1 MPEPTIQTLY
11 SGKYVHLRRR
21 GTWEYAERANPQGAV
36 IIVAVTPDDCVLMVE
51 QYRIPIQSKTL
62 EFPAGLIGDQ
72 ASFENES
79 WQESARRE
87 LLEETGWDCAR
98 VDSIM
103 AGPSSAGMST
113 EIMHFV
119 RASDLLWVH
128 NGGGVGNENIIVHKV
143 PVAEVAAFTAAKMAA
158 GYAVDPKVY
167 AGIYF
172 LDHDASGCALAPVSR
187 PSNAIE

>member
-1 MPEPTIQTLY
+1 MTDQSIETLFA
-11 SGKYVHLRRR
+11 GKYVHLRRR

-36 IIVAVTPDDCVLMVE
+36 IIVAVTPEDRVLLVE

-72 ASFENES
+72 ASFEGES
-79 WQESARRE
+79 WRESARRE
-87 LLEETGWDCAR
+87 LLEETGWDCEHL
-98 VDSIM
+98 DSIM

-119 RASDLLWVH
+119 RARGLMRV
-128 NGGGVGNENIIVHKV
+128 NAGGGDASEDIIVHEV
-143 PVAEVAAFTAAKMAA
+143 PVNEIAAFVAARMAA
-158 GYAVDPKVY
+158 GYAIDPKVY

-172 LDHDASGCALAPVSR
+172 LNHDAAGRMLGAL
-187 PSNAIE
+187 